1 MESTQPDVAACFKHC
16 EAVRGR
22 PCSMISYSS
31 SSNDCLFNSNASS
44 FSCALES
51 WPTGYYSTYQ
61 EKCHGVHNKHCADIR
76 QHGQRCANYDGSR
89 EWTTQPD
96 VQACFEHC
104 DAVRGRCST
113 VSFSDSSENACLF
126 SGNSSHT
133 SCAIEPWPGYST
145 YTRTCHGAP
154 DHAGALEHHNLR
166 RGTKTKHILLYSS
179 LFSNSGW
186 DGMDPSSHMRHCPVP
201 RCSISMKP
209 ELPPTHYDALV
220 FHVPDIGTSGVP
232 TQRHARQRYVL
243 FGLESPLTGNGVVN
257 PAYSGVFNWTM
268 TYRRGSDIFYPYNA
282 VVPKNATT
290 LTWGLFPKDP
300 WIGFD
305 KEAFLSS
312 LPHRSQRF
320 RDLANR
326 PRRAVWVVSNC
337 ASSSGREA
345 YVAKLKEHM
354 QVDVWGGCG
363 TKSCG
368 ADCMKTL
375 DEQHTFYLAFENAL
389 CDDYVTEKFFRTLTL
404 NLVPIVMGGADY
416 NFFAPP
422 HSYINVNDFE
432 GPGHLALFLRT
443 LSAADYLSY
452 FWWKD
457 HYEVRHC
464 RWPPDLCRLC
474 QMLHNTS
481 IGPKTYGDIGS
492 VHSRAACRPAFRT

>member
-1 MESTQPDVAACFKHC
+1 MSIRAWLPFSLHHASQL
-16 EAVRGR
+16 RGVEGLKLVL
-22 PCSMISYSS
+22 I
-31 SSNDCLFNSNASS
+31 LVTASS
-44 FSCALES
+44 YLLIKKSATRF
-51 WPTGYYSTYQ
+51 TT
-61 EKCHGVHNKHCADIR
+61 NKHCADIR
-76 QHGQRCANYDGSR
+76 HYGQRCANYDGSR

-96 VQACFEHC
+96 VEACFEHC
-104 DAVRGRCST
+104 NAVRGRCST

-126 SGNSSHT
+126 SGNSSNT
-133 SCAIEPWPGYST
+133 SCAIESWLGYST
-145 YTRTCHGAP
+145 YTRTCHGAH

-166 RGTKTKHILLYSS
+166 QGTKTKHILLYSS
-179 LFSNSGW
+179 LFWNSGW

-220 FHVPDIGTSGVP
+220 FHTPDVGTSGVP
-232 TQRHARQRYVL
+232 AQRHARQRYVL
-243 FGLESPLTGNGVVN
+243 FGLESPLSRYGNGVVD
-257 PAYSGVFNWTM
+257 PAYSGIFNWTM
-268 TYRRGSDIFYPYNA
+268 TYRRGSDIFYPYGA

-312 LPHRSQRF
+312 LPHQSQRF

-337 ASSSGREA
+337 GSSSGREA
-345 YVAKLKEHM
+345 YVAELKKHM
-354 QVDVWGGCG
+354 QVDVWGRCG

-375 DEQHTFYLAFENAL
+375 DEQHTFYLAFENAF

-416 NFFAPP
+416 TFYAPP
-422 HSYINVNDFE
+422 HSYINVKDFE
-432 GPGHLALFLRT
+432 GPRHLALFLRT

-457 HYEVRHC
+457 RYEVRNS

-481 IGPKTYGDIGS
+481 IGPKTNGDIGS
-492 VHSRAACRPAFRT
+492 VHSRAACRLGRAHRTPTLPPHRANSTT